1 MFKIAN
7 FRSQQ
12 PFWLGTFIS
21 GAACISTLAV
31 LLLAYLRTAQ
41 WQYLALS
48 AVVGMIVVAHGVAWW
63 LAVKHERY
71 DWGIRLIAAAHIFSG
86 ILAPL
91 FMADYLMIG
100 LFLLAIVPFEVGLG
114 DRLQRIPVFAVL
126 ALLGAAGM
134 VAVDLLNLPE
144 RLSILTD
151 LPGAA
156 ALATALLILQI
167 VGLLILLWR
176 FRLRPHASHRARL
189 DLVTQQVLVFTVI
202 SASSIVIVT
211 GVLIAQIQ
219 ASQIEKAGQNFQTL
233 AQINGERVG
242 NGLEQQIVALVTL
255 GRREQILQD
264 SLLTSNAA
272 YPESSAEV
280 EALLR
285 QREAEWVASPD
296 NSPFVLGFR
305 NNPLTIELSAFRG
318 ADLLHN
324 NVFLTDRYGA
334 LVAAQG
340 ERPSHFY
347 FGDTD
352 WWKIAWNNGQGD
364 TYLNNLQIN
373 PNTGLGTIFIAVGVL
388 NPLTNQT
395 IGVLASTYDLRAIQ
409 RDINAPNAQAVGEV
423 ILIAS
428 DGRVIASPH
437 EDDIGW
443 KVWNSLLESGIVPAS
458 GQLATSPDWLLGAN
472 RADKPAVLAHAPL
485 STTSGVRMTPLRGL
499 NWQVVVSDTQ
509 QNALAEV
516 TQSTKVATLAGL
528 VVIALVVLAVSAM
541 ARVITRPIE
550 ALTTVAAAVSSG
562 DLEKRADP
570 AGPIEMVT
578 LAESFNLL
586 TSQLRSFIN
595 NLQDEVAQRT
605 AQLESRVEQL
615 ATLNRITQTV
625 ASVRDLNATL
635 ETVAREMGQ
644 LFNVRN
650 CDIALLND
658 DETLLKV
665 VAGYSQRVED
675 SSRIGIV
682 IPLRNNPSS
691 IQVIKTGSPV
701 VVPQAQTNPMTAP
714 IHDVLR
720 SRQTQNLLIVPLL
733 ARGEVIGTIG
743 IATGDA
749 AREFTP
755 AEVTLAE
762 TVAGQIA
769 GTIDNARLF
778 SEMQQAKEEAEAANE
793 AKSTFLASVSHELRT
808 PLTSVLG
815 FAKIIQKRLEER
827 IFPALQADDP
837 KMERAITQVSD
848 NINIIV
854 SEGERLTTLIN
865 NVLDLAKIEA
875 GKVEWHMETLNAAE
889 VIERATAATLS
900 LFEQARLKL
909 IKDVPPDLPEIIGD
923 RDRLMQVLINLISNA
938 VKFTP
943 EGTVTCRARFLNGQ
957 IMFSVIDT
965 GVGIAEV
972 DQPRVFE
979 KFVQAGD
986 TLTGKPKGTGLGLP
1000 ICKEIVEHHGGRI
1013 WLESE
1018 PGSGSNF
1025 SFMIP
1030 VSDASAAVQ
1039 ETAPLDLKLLVEQMR
1054 QDGMHAAPVINSTRK
1069 TILVVDDEEPIRQLI
1084 RQQFEMKGYSIR
1096 EAGNGWNAIDE
1107 VKRSRIDLIILDV
1120 RMPEM
1125 SGFEIAAIFKNNPP
1139 TMNIPIV
1146 MLSAYPDKNP
1156 SQHVPVERYLTKPF
1170 DPAALLAE
1178 VEGLLSTKPKALV
1191 VDEDAAI
1198 VEVLSGVFQAQGY
1211 AVSQAYSGDELRKK
1225 ALSIKPDMIIINSA
1239 FSDIAESLNREKG
1252 LENVFILFY
1261 Q

>member
-1 MFKIAN
+1 MTLSP
-7 FRSQQ
+7 FRAQQ

-21 GAACISTLAV
+21 GGSCLSTLTV
-31 LLLAYLRTAQ
+31 LLVAYARTAQ

-48 AVVGMIVVAHGVAWW
+48 VIVGMIVLAHGIAWR
-63 LAVKHERY
+63 LALKQERY
-71 DWGIRLIAAAHIFSG
+71 DWGIRIIAAAHILSG

-91 FMADYLMIG
+91 FMADYLTIG
-100 LFLLAIVPFEVGLG
+100 LFLLAIVPFEVGLA
-114 DRLQRIPVFAVL
+114 DRLQRIPLFAVL

-134 VAVDLLNLPE
+134 VAVDLLNRPE
-144 RLSILTD
+144 RLSILSD

-156 ALATALLILQI
+156 TLAIALLILQI
-167 VGLLILLWR
+167 VGLLLLLWR
-176 FRLRPHASHRARL
+176 FRLRPRASHRSRM

-202 SASSIVIVT
+202 SASSIVVVT

-242 NGLEQQIVALVTL
+242 NGLEQQIVALVSL
-255 GRREQILQD
+255 GRREQTLQD
-264 SLLTSNAA
+264 FLAESNAS
-272 YPESSAEV
+272 YPESSAAIQER
-280 EALLR
+280 LR
-285 QREAEWVASPD
+285 LREEEWQNSPD
-296 NSPFVLGFR
+296 NSPFVLTYR
-305 NNPLTIELSAFRG
+305 NNPVTVELSAFRG

-347 FGDTD
+347 FGDAD
-352 WWKIAWNNGQGD
+352 WWQAAWNNGQGD
-364 TYLNNLQIN
+364 TYLNRLQID
-373 PNTGLGTIFIAVGVL
+373 PDTAESSIFIAVGVL
-388 NPLTNQT
+388 NPLTNQI

-409 RDINAPNAQAVGEV
+409 RDINAPNAQAAGEV

-428 DGRVIASPH
+428 DGRVIASPYQ
-437 EDDIGW
+437 EDVGW
-443 KVWNSLLESGIVPAS
+443 QAWKSLLESGIVPAS
-458 GQLATSPDWLLGAN
+458 GQLAAPADWRLGTD
-472 RADKPAVLAHAPL
+472 RAENQAVLAHSPL

-499 NWQVVVSDTQ
+499 NWQIIVSDTQ

-516 TQSTKVATLAGL
+516 TQSTKVAALVGL

-541 ARVITRPIE
+541 AQVITRPIE
-550 ALTTVAAAVSSG
+550 ALTRVAAAVSSG

-570 AGPIEMVT
+570 VGPTEMVT
-578 LAESFNLL
+578 LAESFNML
-586 TSQLRSFIN
+586 TSQLRSLIN
-595 NLQDEVAQRT
+595 NLQDQVAQRT

-625 ASVRDLNATL
+625 ASVRDLDSAL

-665 VAGYSQRVED
+665 VAGYSQKPED

-691 IQVIKTGSPV
+691 IQVIKTASPV
-701 VVPQAQTNPMTAP
+701 VVAQAQTSPMTAP

-720 SRQTQNLLIVPLL
+720 SRQTQSLLIVPLL
-733 ARGEVIGTIG
+733 ARGQVIGTIG
-743 IATGDA
+743 IATGDPD
-749 AREFTP
+749 REFTP

-827 IFPALQADDP
+827 IFPALQSDDP
-837 KMERAITQVSD
+837 KIERAITQVSD

-875 GKVEWHMETLNAAE
+875 GKVEWNMEPLTASD

-900 LFEQARLKL
+900 LFEQSKLNL
-909 IKDVPPDLPEIIGD
+909 IKDVPLDLPEFIGD
-923 RDRLMQVLINLISNA
+923 RDRLIQVMINLISNA

-943 EGTVTCRARFLNGQ
+943 EGAVTCRARFINGQ

-965 GVGIAEV
+965 GVGIADV
-972 DQPRVFE
+972 DHPRVFE

-986 TLTGKPKGTGLGLP
+986 TLTGKPQGTGLGLP

-1018 PGSGSNF
+1018 LGRGSNF
-1025 SFMIP
+1025 SFMLP
-1030 VSDASAAVQ
+1030 VSDVSAAVQ

-1054 QDGMHAAPVINSTRK
+1054 QDGMHAAPIANTTRK
-1069 TILVVDDEEPIRQLI
+1069 TILVVDDEAPIRKLI
-1084 RQQFEMKGYSIR
+1084 RQQFEMKGYVVR
-1096 EAGNGWNAIDE
+1096 EAENGWNALDE
-1107 VKRSRIDLIILDV
+1107 VKRTRVDLIILDV

-1125 SGFEIAAIFKNNPP
+1125 NGFEVAAIFKNNPP
-1139 TMNIPIV
+1139 TNNIPIV

-1156 SQHVPVERYLTKPF
+1156 SQHVPVERFLNKPF
-1170 DPAALLAE
+1170 DPATLLAE
-1178 VEGLLSTKPKALV
+1178 VEELLSTKPKALV

-1211 AVSQAYSGDELRKK
+1211 SVTAAYSGDELRHK

>member
-1 MFKIAN
+1 MNSPAFHTQ
-7 FRSQQ
+7 R
-12 PFWLGTFIS
+12 PFWLCTFIS
-21 GAACISTLAV
+21 GGACIATLLV
-31 LLLAYLRTAQ
+31 LLVAFARTAQ
-41 WQYLALS
+41 WQYLALG
-48 AVVGMIVVAHGVAWW
+48 AVTSMIVIAHLAAWR
-63 LAVKHERY
+63 LALRHQRH
-71 DWGIRLIAAAHIFSG
+71 DWGIRLIAAAHILSG

-91 FMADYLMIG
+91 FMADYLTIG

-114 DRLQRIPVFAVL
+114 DRLQRIPLFAVL

-134 VAVDLLNLPE
+134 VAVDLLNLPQ
-144 RLSILTD
+144 RLMILAE

-156 ALATALLILQI
+156 ALAMTLLGLQITGLMLLI
-167 VGLLILLWR
+167 WH
-176 FRLRPHASHRARL
+176 FRVRPRASYRARL

-202 SASSIVIVT
+202 SASSIVVVT

-219 ASQIEKAGQNFQTL
+219 TAQIEKAGQNFQTL

-242 NGLEQQIVALVTL
+242 NGLEQQIVALLSL
-255 GRREQILQD
+255 GRREQVLQD
-264 SLLTSNAA
+264 FLIESNAS
-272 YPESSAEV
+272 YPASSQEV
-280 EALLR
+280 QQLLR
-285 QREAEWVASPD
+285 QRERQWQDSPD
-296 NSPFVLGFR
+296 NSPFVLAYR
-305 NNPLTIELSAFRG
+305 NNAATAELSAFRG

-324 NVFLTDRYGA
+324 NVFITDRYGA

-340 ERPSHFY
+340 QRPAHFY
-347 FGDTD
+347 FGDTP
-352 WWKIAWNNGQGD
+352 WWQAAWNNGQGD
-364 TYLNNLQIN
+364 TYLDNLQIDAS
-373 PNTGLGTIFIAVGVL
+373 TGRATIFIAVGVL
-388 NPLTNQT
+388 NPLTNRT

-409 RDINAPNAQAVGEV
+409 RDINAPNAQAAGEV
-423 ILIAS
+423 ILIAP

-437 EDDIGW
+437 ANEIGW
-443 KVWNSLLESGIVPAS
+443 QVWPSLLESGIIPPPGQYASPA
-458 GQLATSPDWLLGAN
+458 AWRLGPN
-472 RADKPAVLAHAPL
+472 RANSPAVLAHSPL
-485 STTSGVRMTPLRGL
+485 STTSGIRMIPLRGL
-499 NWQVVVSDTQ
+499 NWQVIVSNTQ

-516 TQSTKVATLAGL
+516 TQSTKVAALVGL
-528 VVIALVVLAVSAM
+528 VVIALVVVAVTGM
-541 ARVITRPIE
+541 AQVITRPIE
-550 ALTTVAAAVSSG
+550 ALTTVAAAISGG

-578 LAESFNLL
+578 LAESVNML
-586 TSQLRSFIN
+586 TSRLRSLIN

-625 ASVRDLNATL
+625 ASVRDLDSAL

-665 VAGYSQRVED
+665 VAGYCQRED
-675 SSRIGIV
+675 DLPRIGTV

-691 IQVIKTGSPV
+691 IQVIRTGRPV

-714 IHDVLR
+714 IHDIMR
-720 SRQTQNLLIVPLL
+720 ARQTQSLLIVPLL
-733 ARGEVIGTIG
+733 ARGAVIGTIG
-743 IATGDA
+743 IATGDPE
-749 AREFTP
+749 RMFSP

-778 SEMQQAKEEAEAANE
+778 TEMQRAKEEAEAANE

-827 IFPALQADDP
+827 IFPALSADEP
-837 KMERAITQVSD
+837 KLERAITQVSD
-848 NINIIV
+848 NIKIIV

-875 GKVEWHMETLNAAE
+875 GKIEWNMEPLNAAE

-900 LFEQARLKL
+900 LFEHSGLEL
-909 IKDVPPDLPEIIGD
+909 IKDVPLDLPEFIGD
-923 RDRLMQVLINLISNA
+923 RDRLIQVLINLISNA

-943 EGTVTCRARFLNGQ
+943 EGSVTCRARFINGQ

-965 GVGIAEV
+965 GIGIAAA

-986 TLTGKPKGTGLGLP
+986 TLTDKPQGTGLGLP
-1000 ICKEIVEHHGGRI
+1000 ICKEIIEHHGGRI

-1018 PGSGSNF
+1018 VGRGSNF
-1025 SFMIP
+1025 SFMLP
-1030 VSDASAAVQ
+1030 VSDVSAAVQ

-1054 QDGMHAAPVINSTRK
+1054 RDGMHAPPIPNSTRK
-1069 TILVVDDEEPIRQLI
+1069 TILVVDDEMPIRRMI
-1084 RQQFEMKGYSIR
+1084 RQQFESKGYVVR
-1096 EAGNGWNAIDE
+1096 EAENGWNAIDE
-1107 VKRSRIDLIILDV
+1107 VKRARVDLIILDV

-1125 SGFEIAAIFKNNPP
+1125 NGFEVAAVLKNNPP
-1139 TMNIPIV
+1139 TVNVPIII
-1146 MLSAYPDKNP
+1146 LSAYPDKNP
-1156 SQHVPVERYLTKPF
+1156 AQHVPVERFLTKPF
-1170 DPAALLAE
+1170 DPAALMAE
-1178 VEGLLSTKPKALV
+1178 VEALLSTKPKALV

-1211 AVSQAYSGDELRKK
+1211 SVTQAYSGDELRQK
-1225 ALSIKPDMIIINSA
+1225 ALANKPDMIIINSA
-1239 FSDIAESLNREKG
+1239 FSEVAQSLNHEKG